1 MQAQLE
7 WSDIQLLKTLIVFL
21 ETQCWIQRSISDH
34 DETDPDDASLQEVKN
49 SIVLL
54 SSHFRDPLE
63 VTGANLSM
71 FQDEIEDAI
80 TCIRTYLGIESTDY
94 QKVRYNLFV
103 CPNAAECPNVLLLCV
118 CVGFQPTF
126 SNARLEQIFSSRKYV
141 CEEY

>member
-7 WSDIQLLKTLIVFL
+7 WSDIQLLKALIVFL
-21 ETQCWIQRSISDH
+21 ETQCWIQRSISAH
-34 DETDPDDASLQEVKN
+34 DDTDPDDASLQEVKN
-49 SIVLL
+49 SIELL
-54 SSHFRDPLE
+54 SSHFRNPLE

-94 QKVRYNLFV
+94 QKVWYNLFV
-103 CPNAAECPNVLLLCV
+103 CPNAAEWPNCV
-118 CVGFQPTF
+118 CVGIQPTF

-141 CEEY
+141 YEEYQKK